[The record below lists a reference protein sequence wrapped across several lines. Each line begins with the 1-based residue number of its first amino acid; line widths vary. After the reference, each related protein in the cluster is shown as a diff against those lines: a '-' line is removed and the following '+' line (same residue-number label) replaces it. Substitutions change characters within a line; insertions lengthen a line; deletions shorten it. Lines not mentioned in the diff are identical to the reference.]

1 MSVIVAQYL
10 FPEFP
15 WVSDSQVNFVAGFCV
30 VWVFAA
36 SQKLG
41 LKLQIVIS
49 PGYNQIIF
57 NALGIVEFQKYKAF

>member
-1 MSVIVAQYL
+1 MSVIEAQYL
-10 FPEFP
+10 IPEFP
-15 WVSDSQVNFVAGFCV
+15 WVSDSQVNFLAGFCV

-41 LKLQIVIS
+41 LKLQIVTS

-57 NALGIVEFQKYKAF
+57 NTLGIVEFQKY